1 MWGYLKLIS
10 NNIFFHKNFRS
21 SIFLIGIINKK
32 MSIKF
37 ELQRLATA
45 VQIIL
50 SDNEENV
57 NIIVYSSFDII
68 FYR

>member
-37 ELQRLATA
+37 ELRRLEYRCTNNF
-45 VQIIL
+45 

>member
-1 MWGYLKLIS
+1 
-10 NNIFFHKNFRS
+10 
-21 SIFLIGIINKK
+21 

-37 ELQRLATA
+37 ELRRLATA

-50 SDNEENV
+50 NDNEENV